1 MWLTERDM
9 GIEVE
14 RRFLI
19 SPSQNKVWHG
29 DSFQIKQ
36 FYVTKE
42 IVSHLIPNDIDVSMI
57 HIWRIRSSNRGCFL
71 TGKGRRDGATAVEL
85 EWKIS
90 QNEFDG
96 IERDG
101 IISSIEKTRFLW
113 KGVDGL
119 LWEVDEFEGVHSG
132 LIIAEVE
139 LDTEDQLVQL
149 PEWLGE
155 EITGDNS
162 WSNWSLS
169 QMTKL

>member
-1 MWLTERDM
+1 M
-9 GIEVE
+9 GIEIE

-19 SPSQNKVWHG
+19 SPSQNRLWHG
-29 DSFQIKQ
+29 DSLQIKQ
-36 FYVTKE
+36 FYVDEKT
-42 IVSHLIPNDIDVSMI
+42 ISHLIPNDVDISAI
-57 HIWRIRSSNRGCFL
+57 HIWRIRSSQRGCFL
-71 TGKGRRDGATAVEL
+71 TGKGRRSGATAVEL
-85 EWKIS
+85 EWEIS
-90 QNEFDG
+90 QEEFDG

-101 IISSIEKTRFLW
+101 ITSSIEKTRFLW
-113 KGVDGL
+113 RGEDGL

-139 LDTEDQLVQL
+139 LESEDQIVQL

-169 QMTKL
+169 QMTKP